1 MIHVMRAGL
10 APKETLM
17 RWIELRGPDAAETHD
32 AWARRWVR
40 IKRAARAVRLVFSP
54 AYRRRRRR
62 THSRLEFYAEAGA
75 PEGAL
80 YVDGQL
86 TARLDGVP
94 ML

>member
-1 MIHVMRAGL
+1 MRAGL
-10 APKETLM
+10 APKETLR

-40 IKRAARAVRLVFSP
+40 LKRAARAIRLVFSP
-54 AYRRRRRR
+54 AYRKRRRAR
-62 THSRLEFYAEAGA
+62 SQLEFYAEAGA

-86 TARLDGVP
+86 VAQLEGVRRL
-94 ML
+94 